1 MTHLLAWLPVLAC
14 AAMMFGAGVV
24 AWLAART
31 PLGRIS
37 WLARRSGQPKPPGPR
52 AGDGTQA

>member
-14 AAMMFGAGVV
+14 VAMMFGAGLV

-37 WLARRSGQPKPPGPR
+37 WVARRTGQPKPRARR
-52 AGDGTQA
+52 AGDSSRA